1 MDLTLWT
8 DTDQNIDSCIEYI
21 LIKHGTYV
29 AHIER
34 MDATES
40 QGQKDHI
47 PHVTFAMDKL
57 LI

>member
-1 MDLTLWT
+1 MD
-8 DTDQNIDSCIEYI
+8 SFIEYI

-47 PHVTFAMDKL
+47 PRVTFAMDKL